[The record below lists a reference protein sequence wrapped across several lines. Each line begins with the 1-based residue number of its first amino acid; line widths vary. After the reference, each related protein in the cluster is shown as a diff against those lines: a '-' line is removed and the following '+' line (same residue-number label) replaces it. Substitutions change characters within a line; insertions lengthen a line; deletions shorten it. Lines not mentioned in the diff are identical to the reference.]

1 MIHYDLRCT
10 EADHRFDGWFRD
22 SATFERQAEAGH
34 IECPVCADRRIV
46 RALMAP
52 AVSTRRAALP
62 APEQQPPAATP
73 ASAPVAAQPAP
84 PPAPMAGGRLPDAMR
99 ALLQRLRAEVERN
112 CDYVGPGFAQE
123 ARKMHRG
130 EIDHRAIYGEAT
142 PDDAEALANDG
153 IEVNRI
159 PWVPLSDA

>member
-10 EADHRFDGWFRD
+10 EAGHVFDGWFRD
-22 SATFERQAEAGH
+22 SATFERQAADGH

-62 APEQQPPAATP
+62 APEQPAAPPAATP
-73 ASAPVAAQPAP
+73 ATP
-84 PPAPMAGGRLPDAMR
+84 PSVPEPMAGGRLPDAMR

-112 CDYVGPGFAQE
+112 CDYVGPEFADE
-123 ARKMHRG
+123 ARRMHRG
-130 EIDHRAIYGEAT
+130 EIDHRAIYGEAS
-142 PDDAEALANDG
+142 PDDAELLANEG